1 MALGRTSSLTSNT
14 VVLMASLFQYQGS
27 GMPDSVRQALLNEAQ
42 YQQAIKNKLPLGV
55 EGSGVSEGVR
65 KAAQKALEEGYS
77 VPGTGQAA
85 AAVAEDVAP
94 KAASSLFRTGG
105 QLLGKAAGPAALL
118 YDVANPEMLGDAELT
133 KAQQA
138 QQAAG
143 AVQNMGPQMAADA
156 EKFGRDV
163 SNRTLDAGL
172 GRSKPLSLMDPDT
185 PQRNLYWEPPEQDQ
199 EPQMSPNEFG
209 APPVQPAT
217 KEEAVAKQQQ
227 DTEVKRQTLEQ
238 GALQG
243 LSTGAVSRPEVA
255 EAVVKADVQRSGK
268 ELNPGQYKAAVA
280 EELTNMKSMGN
291 DDVARY
297 ISYALLAGGL
307 LASLLDKTGSTGEAF
322 SSSFNKQLDRNL
334 ASGQTQAK
342 YAFENK
348 KLAQKDKVDE
358 RRLDQGDTA
367 NEISQKRVDIDETY
381 KGGLL
386 DLGGK
391 KLEAQVA
398 NNQATL
404 GLGYSRLNQDA
415 SQHADSMGYKERSL
429 AQRQADSNRNFGLA
443 ERAAGQRDVALGY
456 QGTNASLRALE
467 IKNKEK
473 ADALKANNVKGVDL
487 TDTAVKSLVKGSL
500 QAAGVSG
507 DPGTVAALQAQVKAG
522 AKNDA
527 ARFNA
532 DPQGYIQ
539 RIIEN
544 QQGPYETVGQDTWYS
559 SPRVRQK
566 KPTTK

>member
-1 MALGRTSSLTSNT
+1 MGPGRIYSLTSNT

-27 GMPDSVRQALLNEAQ
+27 GVPDSVRQALLNEAQ

-94 KAASSLFRTGG
+94 KAASSLFRAGG
-105 QLLGKAAGPAALL
+105 QVLGKAAGPAALL

-163 SNRTLDAGL
+163 SNRTLDAGM

-209 APPVQPAT
+209 APPVNPAT
-217 KEEAVAKQQQ
+217 PAQAVAKKNQ
-227 DTEVKRQTLEQ
+227 DTEVQRQTLES

-280 EELTNMKSMGN
+280 TELTNMKSMGN

-297 ISYALLAGGL
+297 VSYALLAGGL

-322 SSSFNKQLDRNL
+322 SNSFNKQLDRNL

-348 KLAQKDKVDE
+348 KLAQKDAVDT
-358 RRLDQGDTA
+358 RRLDQGDRGLDQGDSKF
-367 NEISQKRVDIDETY
+367 EFDKEY
-381 KGGLL
+381 KGNLFDLSERKL
-386 DLGGK
+386 D
-391 KLEAQVA
+391 AQVE
-398 NNQATL
+398 NNKATL
-404 GLGYSRLNQDA
+404 NLGYSRMGQDA
-415 SQHADSMGYKERSL
+415 AQHADSMGYKERSL

-487 TDTAVKSLVKGSL
+487 TDTSIKSLVKGSL